1 MTGKWNHT
9 LNSAHLG
16 RRGQPQSSLFTL
28 WAVSI
33 STAQACLEF
42 SSAAASREL
51 GLRMCWVPFSA
62 REDLKLKLI
71 QRTESADTTEV

>member
-1 MTGKWNHT
+1 MAIT
-9 LNSAHLG
+9 LLILLTWEGGDSRSHLY
-16 RRGQPQSSLFTL
+16 LLL
-28 WAVSI
+28 WAASI

>member
-1 MTGKWNHT
+1 MAVTLLILLTGEGGDSRS
-9 LNSAHLG
+9 LHL
-16 RRGQPQSSLFTL
+16 LL
-28 WAVSI
+28 WAASI

-71 QRTESADTTEV
+71 QRTDSANTTEV